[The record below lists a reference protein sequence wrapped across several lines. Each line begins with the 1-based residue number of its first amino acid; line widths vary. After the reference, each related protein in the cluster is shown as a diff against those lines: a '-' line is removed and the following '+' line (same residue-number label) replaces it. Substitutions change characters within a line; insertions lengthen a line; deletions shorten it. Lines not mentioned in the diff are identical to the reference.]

1 MGPVHRL
8 SRCLPDANYSLEL
21 LALPSQTMLA
31 AVSCSGFGPVPR
43 VPVPEPKYQSLGG
56 SCPSGCM
63 CPGDPSIRDPEVV
76 SGFPRAMGMWTGIGH
91 VGHCFS
97 LREIWAR
104 QANARPRGPATL
116 WGPQRPL
123 KLFKHFQRVPCE
135 VSPAI
140 FLQGCHTHCAAPLEL
155 LSQALWTA
163 ECSLPL
169 EVQGQR
175 PRSRGG

>member
-1 MGPVHRL
+1 MSPVWMGLVHRL
-8 SRCLPDANYSLEL
+8 SRCLPDASYSLEL

-43 VPVPEPKYQSLGG
+43 VPVPEPKCRALGG
-56 SCPSGCM
+56 SCPSGLYVSWG
-63 CPGDPSIRDPEVV
+63 PQYQRSRGGIRVSQGHGDVDRDRPC
-76 SGFPRAMGMWTGIGH
+76 GALF
-91 VGHCFS
+91 
-97 LREIWAR
+97 L
-104 QANARPRGPATL
+104 PRGDLGQASQCKAQRPSHPL
-116 WGPQRPL
+116 GPQRPL
-123 KLFKHFQRVPCE
+123 MLFKHFQRVPCE

-140 FLQGCHTHCAAPLEL
+140 FLQGCHTHCVAPLEL

-175 PRSRGG
+175 P